1 MNLKNIE
8 YIYQIREKYG
18 RLELIIGPM
27 YASKTT
33 ELIKISNRYKS
44 IQKNILAVN
53 HKINN
58 RYGTCNIMSHDSKEL
73 DNCKVLTKLS
83 ELKEEHLI
91 DEYKSADII
100 IIEELQFFED
110 AFDFITEAT
119 DIDRKII
126 IAAGLDGDS
135 NREPFGDVL
144 RLIPYAEKVTKL
156 SSFCK
161 ICQDGTLGFFTKRLV
176 DNDDKVLVGT
186 TNEFIAVCR
195 RHYLDKMV

>member
-1 MNLKNIE
+1 M
-8 YIYQIREKYG
+8 EKYG

-44 IQKNILAVN
+44 IQKKILAVN

-58 RYGTCNIMSHDSKEL
+58 RYGTCNIISHDSKEL
-73 DNCKVLTKLS
+73 ENCKILTRLH
-83 ELKEEHLI
+83 ELKDENLIEE
-91 DEYKSADII
+91 YNSADII

-110 AFDFITEAT
+110 AFEFIKQST
-119 DIDRKII
+119 DIDHKII

-156 SSFCK
+156 SAFCK
-161 ICQDGTLGFFTKRLV
+161 ICQDGTPGFFTKRLV
-176 DNDDKVLVGT
+176 NNNNKILVGT
-186 TNEFIAVCR
+186 TNEFISVCR
-195 RHYLDKMV
+195 RHYLS

>member
-1 MNLKNIE
+1 MDLKNIE
-8 YIYQIREKYG
+8 YNYQIMEKYG

-44 IQKNILAVN
+44 IQKNILAIN

-73 DNCKVLTKLS
+73 DNCKILTKLCQ
-83 ELKEEHLI
+83 LKEDDLI
-91 DEYKSADII
+91 DEYNKADII

-110 AFDFITEAT
+110 AYEFITNAT
-119 DIDRKII
+119 DIDHKII

-156 SSFCK
+156 SAFCK
-161 ICQDGTLGFFTKRLV
+161 ICQDGTLGYYTKRLV
-176 DNDDKVLVGT
+176 DNTDKVLVGT

-195 RHYLDKMV
+195 RHYLE

>member
-8 YIYQIREKYG
+8 YSYQIMEKYG

-44 IQKNILAVN
+44 IQKNILAIN

-58 RYGTCNIMSHDSKEL
+58 RYGTCNIISHDSKEL
-73 DNCKVLTKLS
+73 DNCKILTKLCQLT
-83 ELKEEHLI
+83 EDDLI
-91 DEYKSADII
+91 DEYNKADII

-110 AFDFITEAT
+110 AYEFITKAT
-119 DIDRKII
+119 DIDHKII

-156 SSFCK
+156 SAFCK
-161 ICQDGTLGFFTKRLV
+161 ICQDGTLGYYTKRLV
-176 DNDDKVLVGT
+176 DNTDKVLVGT

-195 RHYLDKMV
+195 RHYLE

>member
-8 YIYQIREKYG
+8 YSYQIMEKYG

-44 IQKNILAVN
+44 IQKNILAIN

-58 RYGTCNIMSHDSKEL
+58 RYGTCNIISHDSKEL
-73 DNCKVLTKLS
+73 DNCKILTKLCQ
-83 ELKEEHLI
+83 LKEDDLI
-91 DEYKSADII
+91 DEYNKADII

-110 AFDFITEAT
+110 AYEFITKAT
-119 DIDRKII
+119 DIDHKII
-126 IAAGLDGDS
+126 IAAGLDGES

-156 SSFCK
+156 SAFCK
-161 ICQDGTLGFFTKRLV
+161 ICQDGTLGYYTKRLV
-176 DNDDKVLVGT
+176 DNTDKVLVGT

-195 RHYLDKMV
+195 RHYLE

>member
-1 MNLKNIE
+1 M
-8 YIYQIREKYG
+8 EKYG

-33 ELIKISNRYKS
+33 ELIKITNRYKS
-44 IQKNILAVN
+44 INKKILAVN

-58 RYGTCNIMSHDSKEL
+58 RYGTCNIMSHDNKEL
-73 DNCKVLTKLS
+73 DDCIVIDRLYK
-83 ELKEEHLI
+83 LKEHKLYME
-91 DEYKSADII
+91 ADII
-100 IIEELQFFED
+100 IIEELQFFGD
-110 AFDFITEAT
+110 AFEFIKNAT
-119 DIDRKII
+119 DIDHKII

-161 ICQDGTLGFFTKRLV
+161 ICQDGTLGYFTKRIAK
-176 DNDDKVLVGT
+176 NTEKVFVGT
-186 TNEFIAVCR
+186 ENEYIAVCR
-195 RHYLDKMV
+195 RHYLA

>member
-1 MNLKNIE
+1 MDLKNIE
-8 YIYQIREKYG
+8 YNYQIMEKYG

-44 IQKNILAVN
+44 IQKNILAIN

-58 RYGTCNIMSHDSKEL
+58 RYGTCNIISHDSKEL
-73 DNCKVLTKLS
+73 DNCKILTRLQQ
-83 ELKEEHLI
+83 LKEDDLI
-91 DEYKSADII
+91 DEYNNADII
-100 IIEELQFFED
+100 IIEELQFFDD
-110 AFDFITEAT
+110 AFEFITKAT
-119 DIDRKII
+119 DIDHKII

-156 SSFCK
+156 SAFCK
-161 ICQDGTLGFFTKRLV
+161 ICQDGTLGYYTKRLV
-176 DNDDKVLVGT
+176 DNTDKVLVGT

-195 RHYLDKMV
+195 RHYLE

>member
-1 MNLKNIE
+1 MDLKNIE
-8 YIYQIREKYG
+8 YNYQIMEKYG

-44 IQKNILAVN
+44 IQKNILAIN

-58 RYGTCNIMSHDSKEL
+58 RYGTCNIISHDSKEL
-73 DNCKVLTKLS
+73 DNCKILTKLCQ
-83 ELKEEHLI
+83 LKEDDLI
-91 DEYKSADII
+91 DEYNKADII

-110 AFDFITEAT
+110 AYEFITKAT
-119 DIDRKII
+119 DIDHKII

-156 SSFCK
+156 SAFCK
-161 ICQDGTLGFFTKRLV
+161 ICQDGTLGYYTKRLV
-176 DNDDKVLVGT
+176 DNTDKVLVGT

-195 RHYLDKMV
+195 RHYLE